1 MNKKRFTGM
10 SKGSAVTAALTLFLA
25 TSGTGRA
32 TQQASPATTGA
43 ASQTNSDG
51 KFYCNV
57 RALNPAERVQQ
68 KQLTERLIAS
78 RTRILETATGYEFMF
93 NPADVSVTEL
103 ANWVTT
109 EAKCCPFFDFHI
121 DLEIE
126 GTQACLRL
134 TGDEGIKAFIRTEF
148 RVPAK

>member
-1 MNKKRFTGM
+1 MNTKRFTGM
-10 SKGSAVTAALTLFLA
+10 SKGIAAAAALTLQLA
-25 TSGTGRA
+25 TGGAGRGSL
-32 TQQASPATTGA
+32 QASPALAGA
-43 ASQTNSDG
+43 TQQTNTEG

-57 RALNPAERVQQ
+57 KVLTPAGRAQQ
-68 KQLTERLIAS
+68 KLLTQKLIAS
-78 RTRILETATGYEFMF
+78 RTRILEIATGYEFMF
-93 NPADVSVTEL
+93 HPADVSVAEL

-134 TGDEGIKAFIRTEF
+134 TGDEGIKAFIQTEF
-148 RVPAK
+148 QVPTK